1 MPCNNAKTERCF
13 SAMNFI
19 HNYLRNALK
28 EIKVNDLLMI
38 YLNGVEWKNYN
49 VIELYNYL
57 KKKLRFI

>member
-1 MPCNNAKTERCF
+1 MPCNNAKTEHCF
-13 SAMNFI
+13 FAMNFI

-38 YLNGVEWKNYN
+38 YLNGAEWKNYN
-49 VIELYNYL
+49 VSELYNYL